1 MSGRPDRLQRESGAQ
16 RADLTTR
23 GGDVCPVC
31 GATAEPRVDLGDYR
45 LFHCPRCRSWSSDAL
60 ERGARTSFD
69 PDAYF
74 ENADADRA
82 RWDDLLRRANAGRAE
97 AARILDVG
105 CGRGDFLRFLG
116 RRDTPS
122 TRCGIEIDPVR
133 AAAARVADPAAT
145 IATGP
150 ASTALPELPGDFD
163 LITLWDVFE
172 HLDDPR
178 AVLHALA
185 ARLAPG
191 GRIFVQTIHEH
202 SAVPTLGRVL
212 YAASAGRIQGPVR
225 RTHEPHHLVFFSRRG
240 LEGLADEA
248 GLRIR
253 ELWFDRLA
261 MARMDGSRVLTAATA
276 ALLALENALGN
287 GLFVNLLLESKPR

>member
-1 MSGRPDRLQRESGAQ
+1 MSGSPNRLQRASGTQ
-16 RADLTTR
+16 RAELTTQ
-23 GGDVCPVC
+23 GGDACPVC
-31 GATAEPRVDLGDYR
+31 GAPAEPRVDLGDYR
-45 LFHCPRCRSWSSDAL
+45 LFRCPRCKSWSSDAL

-82 RWDDLLRRANAGRAE
+82 RWEDLLRRANAGRTE
-97 AARILDVG
+97 VARILDVG
-105 CGRGDFLRFLG
+105 CGRGDFLRFVS
-116 RRDTPS
+116 RSAAS
-122 TRCGIEIDPVR
+122 TLRCGIEVDPIR
-133 AAAARVADPAAT
+133 AAAARSADPAAT

-150 ASTALPELPGDFD
+150 ASTALAELPGDFD

-172 HLDDPR
+172 HLTDPR

-191 GRIFVQTIHEH
+191 GRVFLQTIHEQ
-202 SAVPTLGRVL
+202 SIVPTLGRVL
-212 YAASAGRIQGPVR
+212 YAASAGRIRGPVR

-240 LEGLADEA
+240 LESLADEA

-261 MARMDGSRVLTAATA
+261 MARMDGSRVVTAATA